1 MTKNIEL
8 LKKEFIKIPFRINF
22 IKKLLDDND
31 LNSLVK
37 FDATNTEAFTGGK
50 NNSYDIR
57 NKLEKQLL
65 DFSSIMKKLNSRLTY
80 IKSGTTGHTFKGIK
94 SDDEDG
100 TINFAVKVVAYPKK
114 GEYGDVFD
122 IKRPE
127 NAELLMLRVLS
138 YFILKRQT
146 PHIILPIGT
155 FNTKIDTFVNINK
168 RKSGDKKVIQSKKYD
183 EFVKRCENGEFYNVV
198 SILLSEWANGGDL
211 ADYIRYNKKEMSLI
225 TWKVLFFQL
234 LSVLAIIQKKYPA
247 FRHNDLK
254 ANNILIH
261 RIQPDECWYKYSING
276 ITYEHP
282 NIGIQIKLWDFDFS
296 CIPGLVDNSKVYA
309 KWSDRINIKPIENKY
324 YDIHYFFNTLTKRGF
339 FPELFDADYVPDEV
353 KSFIKRVVPLRYAK
367 GDFVDTKGGRILV
380 NDEYTTPDKLLRSDE
395 FFSEFRI

>member
-1 MTKNIEL
+1 MTKTIEL
-8 LKKEFIKIPFRINF
+8 LQKEFIKIPFRINF

-37 FDATNTEAFTGGK
+37 FDAINTEAFTGEK
-50 NNSYDIR
+50 NDNDIR

-65 DFSSIMKKLNSRLTY
+65 DFSAVMRKLDSKLTY

-94 SDDEDG
+94 NGEND

-114 GEYGDVFD
+114 GEYGDIFD
-122 IKRPE
+122 VKRPE

-138 YFILKRQT
+138 YFVLRRQT

-168 RKSGDKKVIQSKKYD
+168 RRNGEKKVIQSKKYD
-183 EFVKRCENGEFYNVV
+183 EFVKKYENKEFYNIV

-211 ADYIRYNKKEMSLI
+211 ADYIRLNKTEMSLL

-234 LSVLAIIQKKYPA
+234 LSVLAIIQKKYPS

-254 ANNILIH
+254 ANNILIN
-261 RIQPDECWYKYSING
+261 RIQPDETWYKYSING
-276 ITYEHP
+276 TTYEHP
-282 NIGIQIKLWDFDFS
+282 NIGLQIKLWDFDFA
-296 CIPGLVDNSKVYA
+296 CIPGIVDNSKVYA
-309 KWSDRINIKPIENKY
+309 KWSDKINIKPIENKY

-339 FPELFDADYVPDEV
+339 FPELFDADYVHDEV
-353 KSFIKRVVPLRYAK
+353 KQFIRRVIPLKYAR
-367 GDFVDTKGGRILV
+367 GNYVDTKGGRILV
-380 NDEYTTPDKLLRSDE
+380 NDEYTTPDKLLKNDE